1 MDRAPPPPGRCPGLR
16 ESGPFGPQADLA
28 PERDPALERPS
39 SGGIACLP
47 GRRPGLPQL
56 SPTGWVQIGPS
67 PPPSPNGARHPTV
80 QPNRTSPAIGGGTK
94 TGTDSHA
101 LWAELRKGAL
111 RVLLPSEAEW
121 EKAARG
127 EDGRLYPWGS
137 EVDPNRAS
145 FDETG
150 NPASFPASM
159 G

>member
-1 MDRAPPPPGRCPGLR
+1 
-16 ESGPFGPQADLA
+16 
-28 PERDPALERPS
+28 
-39 SGGIACLP
+39 
-47 GRRPGLPQL
+47 
-56 SPTGWVQIGPS
+56 
-67 PPPSPNGARHPTV
+67 V

-94 TGTDSHA
+94 TGTDRHA

-150 NPASFPASM
+150 NHASFPASM